1 MQDIEVARRNLSAFV
16 LNQAEQTAHGAGFG
30 WEARADA
37 PDKYPV
43 LQAHYDEIKRSGGP
57 LHVSSY
63 NSGNAIYTTPQINH
77 AFRFWHDMH
86 HLKLGLSFKF
96 VDEIELAL
104 WHLSVAEKAGLGRGS
119 LESQLL
125 EIDLLG
131 QNYLYS
137 VARKHPVNQEV
148 FVRRCLDLGLHE
160 GVLAEVRANPT

>member
-1 MQDIEVARRNLSAFV
+1 MHDIEVARRNQSAFV
-16 LNQAEQTAHGAGFG
+16 LHQAEQTAHAAGFG

-43 LQAHYDEIKRSGGP
+43 LQEHYEQIKRSGGP

-63 NSGNAIYTTPQINH
+63 NSGNIIYTSSEINH

-86 HLKLGLSFKF
+86 HLKLGLSFEF

-104 WHLSVAEKAGLGRGS
+104 WHLDVAEQAGLRRGS
-119 LESQLL
+119 LESQML

-137 VARKHPVNQEV
+137 VARKHPVNQEA
-148 FVRRCLDLGLHE
+148 FVLRCLELGLHE
-160 GVLAEVRANPT
+160 GVLAEARAAS